1 MEVLKHSKSTYQ
13 NITENDLID
22 NLNNVTH
29 TLSQEEENNKVN
41 KLRDEIVNL
50 NTEEVYFLLENE
62 KYSQKSLNLALIKA
76 IDIIKCPEKYDII
89 FSLLNSGANPN
100 ITLPSSKISILM
112 KACSQ
117 ADLSIIHL
125 LLENKANTNLL
136 DSNGRNCLFYA
147 LDSKKGD
154 NSDVVSMLISYEVE
168 INILDKSND
177 SPLIIACRENL
188 KNSVKV
194 LLEHNANINIVDKNC
209 LDNTLLH
216 IAVEKGSLELV
227 KLLVNKNINMKAI
240 NSEGNTAMVLALKKS
255 KTIIYQYLNEEYL
268 KKQEFEKKTMDDLY
282 KDSLKSKNIASKT
295 SKINITLSKKDK
307 TNIVKGNKDKEKIEN
322 KEKDND
328 YLGNNVTQSRIILPK
343 NKISTTSQPPVSIKK
358 GSTQVKNKSKNN
370 SILSNGQSDITN
382 SNDSKKS
389 NDKLIHYDDIFLDLR
404 NYFLNNEVNKAHYNK
419 TPIKKNNKSTKSTF
433 DTLSILYSKI
443 KSNNEYFIKDI
454 INNNSIIEN
463 QRNKEHKLSHN
474 QPNSVDEL
482 IEAIITEVDS
492 NVRLNY
498 YYKRI
503 NQFMITSL
511 F

>member
-1 MEVLKHSKSTYQ
+1 MEVIKHSKSTYQ
-13 NITENDLID
+13 SITENDLID

-168 INILDKSND
+168 INILDKNND

-194 LLEHNANINIVDKNC
+194 LLEHNANINIIDKNC

-216 IAVEKGSLELV
+216 IAVDKGSLELV
-227 KLLVNKNINMKAI
+227 KLLVNKNINVKAI

-255 KTIIYQYLNEEYL
+255 KNTIYQYLNEEYM
-268 KKQEFEKKTMDDLY
+268 KKQELEKKTMDDLY
-282 KDSLKSKNIASKT
+282 KDSLKSKNITSKT

-307 TNIVKGNKDKEKIEN
+307 TNSIKGNKDKEKIEN

-328 YLGNNVTQSRIILPK
+328 YLSNNMTHSRIILPK
-343 NKISTTSQPPVSIKK
+343 NKLSTTSQPSVSIKK
-358 GSTQVKNKSKNN
+358 GTLQVVKNISKNN

-389 NDKLIHYDDIFLDLR
+389 TDKLIHYDNIFLELR
-404 NYFLNNEVNKAHYNK
+404 SCFINNEANKTYYNK
-419 TPIKKNNKSTKSTF
+419 TPNKQNTNKKKKQNTF
-433 DTLSILYSKI
+433 NTLSTLYNKI
-443 KSNNEYFIKDI
+443 KYNNEYFIKDI

-463 QRNKEHKLSHN
+463 QRNKESKESKH
-474 QPNSVDEL
+474 QPKTVEEL
-482 IEAIITEVDS
+482 LEAIITEVDS
-492 NVRLNY
+492 NVRLNILY
-498 YYKRI
+498 Y
-503 NQFMITSL
+503 
-511 F
+511 